1 MFFGLKSSLNL
12 GPVGVAA
19 RDRRKKLESHMA
31 SSSILISNLG
41 SVEVAVRNSSNIN
54 ILISNL
60 GLVGEHCC
68 ECVCNWYYYY

>member
-1 MFFGLKSSLNL
+1 MFFGLKSSLNI

-41 SVEVAVRNSSNIN
+41 SVEVAVCNSSN

-60 GLVGEHCC
+60 GLVGESCC

>member
-31 SSSILISNLG
+31 SSSILISNLA
-41 SVEVAVRNSSNIN
+41 SVEVAVRNSSNI
-54 ILISNL
+54 LISNL
-60 GLVGEHCC
+60 GLVGESCC